1 MQAGRMQAKD
11 GGMMLQTIY
20 CRSVQAGM
28 ALALRLLPWRQPQC
42 LCGAGA
48 VLRVPELL
56 AAAGLS
62 RPLLVT
68 GPHIAASGLLTPL
81 CAALEAAG
89 FGWQMFCAV
98 ESDPREETAERI
110 RDAYQAAGC
119 DALLAVGGGSPL
131 DAAKAA
137 GALLARPGRRLA
149 QMYGTLRIR
158 RPLPPL
164 CAVPTTAGSGSEQTA
179 VAGLIYSV
187 GVLVEG
193 LPLLATAIR
202 GFLQRDVTNAME
214 ILVSIAVLACYITG
228 QHELAILIPVVLSV
242 VHFLEERSIMGGRD
256 AIEGLKQMQATD
268 AVLETEDGE
277 VTVEVQALKRGDIII
292 VRPGMGLPIDGTVI
306 WGNSNIDQKSLTGE
320 PLPAAVT
327 VGDTVYAGTTN
338 LDGMIKVRVEKEYQ
352 DTSFTKIVSLL
363 EEAQSITVPEI
374 RIVDRFMHYYIPL
387 ALIVAALTAL
397 LSRNISNAIAVL
409 VVSCPCGHMLVSSAP
424 MIAALAVSTKRGIL
438 IKNAKFVEQLTNIT
452 TVIFDKTGTITRGE
466 LSISGFYL
474 QEAQSRE
481 ELFARGGC
489 VACSSMHPISRSLM
503 KTLEGEGI
511 PYEEGF
517 QVRETAGK
525 GLTGTRGGEEILFGS
540 RHWIESLGYQPEDPH
555 MDTGGGPANWVVYN
569 GRVLGC
575 LMFDDSVRPEAEEVV
590 SRLHEDGMEQTVLL
604 TGDREFAARKVQRQT
619 GIDQVYFHLLPEEK
633 LEHVKRLR
641 QDAHVLAVGDGIND
655 ALALA
660 EADVGIAMGAM
671 GSDVAIQSADIALM
685 NNDLNNIPFVMSLAR
700 STKSIMYQNIGIAFS
715 VSLIMMILAAVGVI
729 PALAGAFLHNIG
741 AFVILINSSRIL
753 RDSGGEGCKKFSLS
767 GCTVSSTYSMDRG
780 IY

>member
-1 MQAGRMQAKD
+1 MENLTNTAVHLLEDSQGADLTRREKRK
-11 GGMMLQTIY
+11 L
-20 CRSVQAGM
+20 SVEITTAM
-28 ALALRLLPWRQPQC
+28 IALVC
-42 LCGAGA
+42 
-48 VLRVPELL
+48 
-56 AAAGLS
+56 
-62 RPLLVT
+62 LVT
-68 GPHIAASGLLTPL
+68 GLLYKGIFP
-81 CAALEAAG
+81 
-89 FGWQMFCAV
+89 
-98 ESDPREETAERI
+98 
-110 RDAYQAAGC
+110 
-119 DALLAVGGGSPL
+119 
-131 DAAKAA
+131 
-137 GALLARPGRRLA
+137 
-149 QMYGTLRIR
+149 
-158 RPLPPL
+158 
-164 CAVPTTAGSGSEQTA
+164 EQTA

-466 LSISGFYL
+466 LFISGFYL

-753 RDSGGEGCKKFSLS
+753 RDSGGEG
-767 GCTVSSTYSMDRG
+767 
-780 IY
+780 

>member
-1 MQAGRMQAKD
+1 MENLTNTAVHLLEDSQGADLTRREKRK
-11 GGMMLQTIY
+11 L
-20 CRSVQAGM
+20 SVEITTAM
-28 ALALRLLPWRQPQC
+28 IALVC
-42 LCGAGA
+42 
-48 VLRVPELL
+48 
-56 AAAGLS
+56 
-62 RPLLVT
+62 LVT
-68 GPHIAASGLLTPL
+68 GLLYKGIFP
-81 CAALEAAG
+81 
-89 FGWQMFCAV
+89 
-98 ESDPREETAERI
+98 
-110 RDAYQAAGC
+110 
-119 DALLAVGGGSPL
+119 
-131 DAAKAA
+131 
-137 GALLARPGRRLA
+137 
-149 QMYGTLRIR
+149 
-158 RPLPPL
+158 
-164 CAVPTTAGSGSEQTA
+164 EQTA

-202 GFLQRDVTNAME
+202 GFLQRDMTNAME

-277 VTVEVQALKRGDIII
+277 VTVEVQALKRGDIIV

-525 GLTGTRGGEEILFGS
+525 GLTGSRGGEEILFGS

-753 RDSGGEGCKKFSLS
+753 RDSGGEG
-767 GCTVSSTYSMDRG
+767 
-780 IY
+780 

>member
-1 MQAGRMQAKD
+1 MENLTNTAVHLLEDSQGADLTRREKRK
-11 GGMMLQTIY
+11 L
-20 CRSVQAGM
+20 SVEITTAM
-28 ALALRLLPWRQPQC
+28 IALVC
-42 LCGAGA
+42 
-48 VLRVPELL
+48 
-56 AAAGLS
+56 
-62 RPLLVT
+62 LVT
-68 GPHIAASGLLTPL
+68 GLLYKGIFP
-81 CAALEAAG
+81 
-89 FGWQMFCAV
+89 
-98 ESDPREETAERI
+98 
-110 RDAYQAAGC
+110 
-119 DALLAVGGGSPL
+119 
-131 DAAKAA
+131 
-137 GALLARPGRRLA
+137 
-149 QMYGTLRIR
+149 
-158 RPLPPL
+158 
-164 CAVPTTAGSGSEQTA
+164 EQTA

-256 AIEGLKQMQATD
+256 AIEGLNQMQATD

-753 RDSGGEGCKKFSLS
+753 RDSGGEG
-767 GCTVSSTYSMDRG
+767 
-780 IY
+780 

>member
-1 MQAGRMQAKD
+1 MENLTNTAVHLLEDSQGADLTRREKRK
-11 GGMMLQTIY
+11 L
-20 CRSVQAGM
+20 SVEITTAM
-28 ALALRLLPWRQPQC
+28 IALVC
-42 LCGAGA
+42 
-48 VLRVPELL
+48 
-56 AAAGLS
+56 
-62 RPLLVT
+62 LVT
-68 GPHIAASGLLTPL
+68 GLLYKGIFP
-81 CAALEAAG
+81 
-89 FGWQMFCAV
+89 
-98 ESDPREETAERI
+98 
-110 RDAYQAAGC
+110 
-119 DALLAVGGGSPL
+119 
-131 DAAKAA
+131 
-137 GALLARPGRRLA
+137 
-149 QMYGTLRIR
+149 
-158 RPLPPL
+158 
-164 CAVPTTAGSGSEQTA
+164 EQTA

-525 GLTGTRGGEEILFGS
+525 GLTGTRGREEILFGS

-753 RDSGGEGCKKFSLS
+753 RDSGGEG
-767 GCTVSSTYSMDRG
+767 
-780 IY
+780 

>member
-1 MQAGRMQAKD
+1 MENLTNTAVHLLEDSQGADLTRREKRK
-11 GGMMLQTIY
+11 L
-20 CRSVQAGM
+20 SVEITTAM
-28 ALALRLLPWRQPQC
+28 IALVC
-42 LCGAGA
+42 
-48 VLRVPELL
+48 
-56 AAAGLS
+56 
-62 RPLLVT
+62 LVT
-68 GPHIAASGLLTPL
+68 GLLYKGIFP
-81 CAALEAAG
+81 
-89 FGWQMFCAV
+89 
-98 ESDPREETAERI
+98 
-110 RDAYQAAGC
+110 
-119 DALLAVGGGSPL
+119 
-131 DAAKAA
+131 
-137 GALLARPGRRLA
+137 
-149 QMYGTLRIR
+149 
-158 RPLPPL
+158 
-164 CAVPTTAGSGSEQTA
+164 EQTA

-555 MDTGGGPANWVVYN
+555 MDTGGGPAN
-569 GRVLGC
+569 
-575 LMFDDSVRPEAEEVV
+575 
-590 SRLHEDGMEQTVLL
+590 
-604 TGDREFAARKVQRQT
+604 
-619 GIDQVYFHLLPEEK
+619 
-633 LEHVKRLR
+633 
-641 QDAHVLAVGDGIND
+641 
-655 ALALA
+655 
-660 EADVGIAMGAM
+660 
-671 GSDVAIQSADIALM
+671 
-685 NNDLNNIPFVMSLAR
+685 
-700 STKSIMYQNIGIAFS
+700 
-715 VSLIMMILAAVGVI
+715 
-729 PALAGAFLHNIG
+729 
-741 AFVILINSSRIL
+741 
-753 RDSGGEGCKKFSLS
+753 
-767 GCTVSSTYSMDRG
+767 
-780 IY
+780 

>member
-1 MQAGRMQAKD
+1 MENLTNTAVHLLEDSQGADLTRREKRK
-11 GGMMLQTIY
+11 L
-20 CRSVQAGM
+20 SVEITTAM
-28 ALALRLLPWRQPQC
+28 IALVC
-42 LCGAGA
+42 
-48 VLRVPELL
+48 
-56 AAAGLS
+56 
-62 RPLLVT
+62 LVT
-68 GPHIAASGLLTPL
+68 GLLYKGIFL
-81 CAALEAAG
+81 
-89 FGWQMFCAV
+89 
-98 ESDPREETAERI
+98 
-110 RDAYQAAGC
+110 
-119 DALLAVGGGSPL
+119 
-131 DAAKAA
+131 
-137 GALLARPGRRLA
+137 
-149 QMYGTLRIR
+149 
-158 RPLPPL
+158 
-164 CAVPTTAGSGSEQTA
+164 EQTA

-753 RDSGGEGCKKFSLS
+753 RDSGGEG
-767 GCTVSSTYSMDRG
+767 
-780 IY
+780 

>member
-1 MQAGRMQAKD
+1 MENLTNTAVHLLEDSQGADLTRREKRK
-11 GGMMLQTIY
+11 L
-20 CRSVQAGM
+20 SVEITTAM
-28 ALALRLLPWRQPQC
+28 IALVC
-42 LCGAGA
+42 
-48 VLRVPELL
+48 
-56 AAAGLS
+56 
-62 RPLLVT
+62 LVT
-68 GPHIAASGLLTPL
+68 GLLYKGIFP
-81 CAALEAAG
+81 
-89 FGWQMFCAV
+89 
-98 ESDPREETAERI
+98 
-110 RDAYQAAGC
+110 
-119 DALLAVGGGSPL
+119 
-131 DAAKAA
+131 
-137 GALLARPGRRLA
+137 
-149 QMYGTLRIR
+149 
-158 RPLPPL
+158 
-164 CAVPTTAGSGSEQTA
+164 EQTA

-466 LSISGFYL
+466 LSISGSHL

-729 PALAGAFLHNIG
+729 PALVGAFLHNIG

-753 RDSGGEGCKKFSLS
+753 RDSGGEG
-767 GCTVSSTYSMDRG
+767 
-780 IY
+780 

>member
-1 MQAGRMQAKD
+1 MENLTNTAVHLLEDSQGADLTRREKRK
-11 GGMMLQTIY
+11 L
-20 CRSVQAGM
+20 SVEITTAM
-28 ALALRLLPWRQPQC
+28 IALVC
-42 LCGAGA
+42 
-48 VLRVPELL
+48 
-56 AAAGLS
+56 
-62 RPLLVT
+62 LVT
-68 GPHIAASGLLTPL
+68 GLLYKGIFP
-81 CAALEAAG
+81 
-89 FGWQMFCAV
+89 
-98 ESDPREETAERI
+98 
-110 RDAYQAAGC
+110 
-119 DALLAVGGGSPL
+119 
-131 DAAKAA
+131 
-137 GALLARPGRRLA
+137 
-149 QMYGTLRIR
+149 
-158 RPLPPL
+158 
-164 CAVPTTAGSGSEQTA
+164 EQTA

-715 VSLIMMILAAVGVI
+715 VSLIMMILAAGGVI

-753 RDSGGEGCKKFSLS
+753 RDSGGEG
-767 GCTVSSTYSMDRG
+767 
-780 IY
+780 

>member
-1 MQAGRMQAKD
+1 MENLTNTAVHLLEDSQGADPTRREKRK
-11 GGMMLQTIY
+11 L
-20 CRSVQAGM
+20 SVEITTAM
-28 ALALRLLPWRQPQC
+28 IALVC
-42 LCGAGA
+42 
-48 VLRVPELL
+48 
-56 AAAGLS
+56 
-62 RPLLVT
+62 LVT
-68 GPHIAASGLLTPL
+68 GLLYKGIFP
-81 CAALEAAG
+81 
-89 FGWQMFCAV
+89 
-98 ESDPREETAERI
+98 
-110 RDAYQAAGC
+110 
-119 DALLAVGGGSPL
+119 
-131 DAAKAA
+131 
-137 GALLARPGRRLA
+137 
-149 QMYGTLRIR
+149 
-158 RPLPPL
+158 
-164 CAVPTTAGSGSEQTA
+164 EQTA

-729 PALAGAFLHNIG
+729 PALVGAFLHNIG

-753 RDSGGEGCKKFSLS
+753 RDSGGEG
-767 GCTVSSTYSMDRG
+767 
-780 IY
+780 

>member
-1 MQAGRMQAKD
+1 MENLTNTAVHLLEDSQGADLTRREKRK
-11 GGMMLQTIY
+11 L
-20 CRSVQAGM
+20 SVEITTAM
-28 ALALRLLPWRQPQC
+28 IALVC
-42 LCGAGA
+42 
-48 VLRVPELL
+48 
-56 AAAGLS
+56 
-62 RPLLVT
+62 LVT
-68 GPHIAASGLLTPL
+68 GLLYKGIFP
-81 CAALEAAG
+81 
-89 FGWQMFCAV
+89 
-98 ESDPREETAERI
+98 
-110 RDAYQAAGC
+110 
-119 DALLAVGGGSPL
+119 
-131 DAAKAA
+131 
-137 GALLARPGRRLA
+137 
-149 QMYGTLRIR
+149 
-158 RPLPPL
+158 
-164 CAVPTTAGSGSEQTA
+164 EQTA

-338 LDGMIKVRVEKEYQ
+338 LDGMIKIRVEKEYQ

-438 IKNAKFVEQLTNIT
+438 IKNAKFVEQPTNIT

-753 RDSGGEGCKKFSLS
+753 RDSGGEG
-767 GCTVSSTYSMDRG
+767 
-780 IY
+780 

>member
-1 MQAGRMQAKD
+1 MENLTNTAVHLLEDSQGADLTRREKRK
-11 GGMMLQTIY
+11 L
-20 CRSVQAGM
+20 SVEITTAM
-28 ALALRLLPWRQPQC
+28 IALVC
-42 LCGAGA
+42 
-48 VLRVPELL
+48 
-56 AAAGLS
+56 
-62 RPLLVT
+62 LVT
-68 GPHIAASGLLTPL
+68 GLLYKGIFP
-81 CAALEAAG
+81 
-89 FGWQMFCAV
+89 
-98 ESDPREETAERI
+98 
-110 RDAYQAAGC
+110 
-119 DALLAVGGGSPL
+119 
-131 DAAKAA
+131 
-137 GALLARPGRRLA
+137 
-149 QMYGTLRIR
+149 
-158 RPLPPL
+158 
-164 CAVPTTAGSGSEQTA
+164 EQTA

-306 WGNSNIDQKSLTGE
+306 WGNSNLDQKSLTGE

-753 RDSGGEGCKKFSLS
+753 RDSGGEG
-767 GCTVSSTYSMDRG
+767 
-780 IY
+780 

>member
-1 MQAGRMQAKD
+1 MENLTNTAVHLLEDSQGADLTRREKRK
-11 GGMMLQTIY
+11 L
-20 CRSVQAGM
+20 SVEITTAM
-28 ALALRLLPWRQPQC
+28 IALVC
-42 LCGAGA
+42 
-48 VLRVPELL
+48 
-56 AAAGLS
+56 
-62 RPLLVT
+62 LVT
-68 GPHIAASGLLTPL
+68 GLLYKGIFP
-81 CAALEAAG
+81 
-89 FGWQMFCAV
+89 
-98 ESDPREETAERI
+98 
-110 RDAYQAAGC
+110 
-119 DALLAVGGGSPL
+119 
-131 DAAKAA
+131 
-137 GALLARPGRRLA
+137 
-149 QMYGTLRIR
+149 
-158 RPLPPL
+158 
-164 CAVPTTAGSGSEQTA
+164 EQTA

-641 QDAHVLAVGDGIND
+641 QDAQVLAVGDGIND

-729 PALAGAFLHNIG
+729 PALVGAFLHNIG

-753 RDSGGEGCKKFSLS
+753 RDSGGEG
-767 GCTVSSTYSMDRG
+767 
-780 IY
+780 

>member
-1 MQAGRMQAKD
+1 MENLTNTAVHLLEDSQGADLTRREKRK
-11 GGMMLQTIY
+11 L
-20 CRSVQAGM
+20 SVEITTAM
-28 ALALRLLPWRQPQC
+28 IALVC
-42 LCGAGA
+42 
-48 VLRVPELL
+48 
-56 AAAGLS
+56 
-62 RPLLVT
+62 LVT
-68 GPHIAASGLLTPL
+68 GLLYKGIFP
-81 CAALEAAG
+81 
-89 FGWQMFCAV
+89 
-98 ESDPREETAERI
+98 
-110 RDAYQAAGC
+110 
-119 DALLAVGGGSPL
+119 
-131 DAAKAA
+131 
-137 GALLARPGRRLA
+137 
-149 QMYGTLRIR
+149 
-158 RPLPPL
+158 
-164 CAVPTTAGSGSEQTA
+164 EQTA

-292 VRPGMGLPIDGTVI
+292 VRPGMGLPNDGTVI

-700 STKSIMYQNIGIAFS
+700 STQSIMYQNIGIAFS

-753 RDSGGEGCKKFSLS
+753 RDSGGEG
-767 GCTVSSTYSMDRG
+767 
-780 IY
+780 

>member
-1 MQAGRMQAKD
+1 MENLMNTAVHLLEDSQGADLTRREKRK
-11 GGMMLQTIY
+11 L
-20 CRSVQAGM
+20 SVEITTAM
-28 ALALRLLPWRQPQC
+28 IALVC
-42 LCGAGA
+42 
-48 VLRVPELL
+48 
-56 AAAGLS
+56 
-62 RPLLVT
+62 LVT
-68 GPHIAASGLLTPL
+68 GLLYKGIFP
-81 CAALEAAG
+81 
-89 FGWQMFCAV
+89 
-98 ESDPREETAERI
+98 
-110 RDAYQAAGC
+110 
-119 DALLAVGGGSPL
+119 
-131 DAAKAA
+131 
-137 GALLARPGRRLA
+137 
-149 QMYGTLRIR
+149 
-158 RPLPPL
+158 
-164 CAVPTTAGSGSEQTA
+164 EQTA

-753 RDSGGEGCKKFSLS
+753 RDSGGEG
-767 GCTVSSTYSMDRG
+767 
-780 IY
+780 

>member
-1 MQAGRMQAKD
+1 MENLTNTAVHLLEDSQGADLTRREKRK
-11 GGMMLQTIY
+11 L
-20 CRSVQAGM
+20 SVEITTAM
-28 ALALRLLPWRQPQC
+28 IALVC
-42 LCGAGA
+42 
-48 VLRVPELL
+48 
-56 AAAGLS
+56 
-62 RPLLVT
+62 LVT
-68 GPHIAASGLLTPL
+68 GLLYKGIFP
-81 CAALEAAG
+81 
-89 FGWQMFCAV
+89 
-98 ESDPREETAERI
+98 
-110 RDAYQAAGC
+110 
-119 DALLAVGGGSPL
+119 
-131 DAAKAA
+131 
-137 GALLARPGRRLA
+137 
-149 QMYGTLRIR
+149 
-158 RPLPPL
+158 
-164 CAVPTTAGSGSEQTA
+164 EQTA

-511 PYEEGF
+511 TYEEGF

-753 RDSGGEGCKKFSLS
+753 RDSGGEG
-767 GCTVSSTYSMDRG
+767 
-780 IY
+780 

>member
-1 MQAGRMQAKD
+1 MENLTNTAVHLLEDSQGADLTRREKRK
-11 GGMMLQTIY
+11 L
-20 CRSVQAGM
+20 SVEITTAM
-28 ALALRLLPWRQPQC
+28 IALVC
-42 LCGAGA
+42 
-48 VLRVPELL
+48 
-56 AAAGLS
+56 
-62 RPLLVT
+62 LVT
-68 GPHIAASGLLTPL
+68 GLLYKGIFP
-81 CAALEAAG
+81 
-89 FGWQMFCAV
+89 
-98 ESDPREETAERI
+98 
-110 RDAYQAAGC
+110 
-119 DALLAVGGGSPL
+119 
-131 DAAKAA
+131 
-137 GALLARPGRRLA
+137 
-149 QMYGTLRIR
+149 
-158 RPLPPL
+158 
-164 CAVPTTAGSGSEQTA
+164 EQTA

-277 VTVEVQALKRGDIII
+277 VTVEVQALKRGDIIV

-753 RDSGGEGCKKFSLS
+753 RDSGGEG
-767 GCTVSSTYSMDRG
+767 
-780 IY
+780 

>member
-1 MQAGRMQAKD
+1 MENLTNTAVHLLEDSQGADLTRREKRK
-11 GGMMLQTIY
+11 L
-20 CRSVQAGM
+20 SVEITTAM
-28 ALALRLLPWRQPQC
+28 IALVC
-42 LCGAGA
+42 
-48 VLRVPELL
+48 
-56 AAAGLS
+56 
-62 RPLLVT
+62 LVT
-68 GPHIAASGLLTPL
+68 GLLYKGIFP
-81 CAALEAAG
+81 E
-89 FGWQMFCAV
+89 QM
-98 ESDPREETAERI
+98 
-110 RDAYQAAGC
+110 
-119 DALLAVGGGSPL
+119 
-131 DAAKAA
+131 
-137 GALLARPGRRLA
+137 
-149 QMYGTLRIR
+149 
-158 RPLPPL
+158 
-164 CAVPTTAGSGSEQTA
+164 A

-753 RDSGGEGCKKFSLS
+753 RDSGGEG
-767 GCTVSSTYSMDRG
+767 
-780 IY
+780 

>member
-1 MQAGRMQAKD
+1 M
-11 GGMMLQTIY
+11 
-20 CRSVQAGM
+20 
-28 ALALRLLPWRQPQC
+28 
-42 LCGAGA
+42 
-48 VLRVPELL
+48 
-56 AAAGLS
+56 
-62 RPLLVT
+62 
-68 GPHIAASGLLTPL
+68 
-81 CAALEAAG
+81 
-89 FGWQMFCAV
+89 
-98 ESDPREETAERI
+98 
-110 RDAYQAAGC
+110 
-119 DALLAVGGGSPL
+119 
-131 DAAKAA
+131 
-137 GALLARPGRRLA
+137 
-149 QMYGTLRIR
+149 
-158 RPLPPL
+158 
-164 CAVPTTAGSGSEQTA
+164 
-179 VAGLIYSV
+179 
-187 GVLVEG
+187 EG

-753 RDSGGEGCKKFSLS
+753 RDSGGEG
-767 GCTVSSTYSMDRG
+767 
-780 IY
+780 

>member
-1 MQAGRMQAKD
+1 MENLTNTAVHLLEDSQGADLTRREKRK
-11 GGMMLQTIY
+11 L
-20 CRSVQAGM
+20 SVEITTAM
-28 ALALRLLPWRQPQC
+28 IALVC
-42 LCGAGA
+42 
-48 VLRVPELL
+48 
-56 AAAGLS
+56 
-62 RPLLVT
+62 LVT
-68 GPHIAASGLLTPL
+68 GLLYKGIFP
-81 CAALEAAG
+81 
-89 FGWQMFCAV
+89 
-98 ESDPREETAERI
+98 
-110 RDAYQAAGC
+110 
-119 DALLAVGGGSPL
+119 
-131 DAAKAA
+131 
-137 GALLARPGRRLA
+137 
-149 QMYGTLRIR
+149 
-158 RPLPPL
+158 
-164 CAVPTTAGSGSEQTA
+164 EQTA

-277 VTVEVQALKRGDIII
+277 VTVEVQALKRGDIIV

-338 LDGMIKVRVEKEYQ
+338 LDGMIKIRVEKEYQ

-753 RDSGGEGCKKFSLS
+753 RDSGGEG
-767 GCTVSSTYSMDRG
+767 
-780 IY
+780 

>member
-1 MQAGRMQAKD
+1 MENLTNTAVHLLEDSQGADLTRREKRK
-11 GGMMLQTIY
+11 L
-20 CRSVQAGM
+20 SVEITTAM
-28 ALALRLLPWRQPQC
+28 IALVC
-42 LCGAGA
+42 
-48 VLRVPELL
+48 
-56 AAAGLS
+56 
-62 RPLLVT
+62 LVT
-68 GPHIAASGLLTPL
+68 GLLYKGIFP
-81 CAALEAAG
+81 
-89 FGWQMFCAV
+89 
-98 ESDPREETAERI
+98 
-110 RDAYQAAGC
+110 
-119 DALLAVGGGSPL
+119 
-131 DAAKAA
+131 
-137 GALLARPGRRLA
+137 
-149 QMYGTLRIR
+149 
-158 RPLPPL
+158 
-164 CAVPTTAGSGSEQTA
+164 EQTA

-277 VTVEVQALKRGDIII
+277 VTVEVQALKRGAIII

-503 KTLEGEGI
+503 KTLEGDRGQRTDRDPGRGRDPVRLTALDRVPGLPAGGP
-511 PYEEGF
+511 PYGH
-517 QVRETAGK
+517 R
-525 GLTGTRGGEEILFGS
+525 RGS
-540 RHWIESLGYQPEDPH
+540 RQLG
-555 MDTGGGPANWVVYN
+555 G
-569 GRVLGC
+569 
-575 LMFDDSVRPEAEEVV
+575 
-590 SRLHEDGMEQTVLL
+590 
-604 TGDREFAARKVQRQT
+604 VQW
-619 GIDQVYFHLLPEEK
+619 
-633 LEHVKRLR
+633 
-641 QDAHVLAVGDGIND
+641 
-655 ALALA
+655 
-660 EADVGIAMGAM
+660 
-671 GSDVAIQSADIALM
+671 
-685 NNDLNNIPFVMSLAR
+685 
-700 STKSIMYQNIGIAFS
+700 
-715 VSLIMMILAAVGVI
+715 
-729 PALAGAFLHNIG
+729 AGAGLPH
-741 AFVILINSSRIL
+741 V
-753 RDSGGEGCKKFSLS
+753 
-767 GCTVSSTYSMDRG
+767 
-780 IY
+780 

>member
-1 MQAGRMQAKD
+1 MENLTNTAVHLLEDSQGADLTRREKRK
-11 GGMMLQTIY
+11 L
-20 CRSVQAGM
+20 SVEITTAM
-28 ALALRLLPWRQPQC
+28 IALVC
-42 LCGAGA
+42 
-48 VLRVPELL
+48 
-56 AAAGLS
+56 
-62 RPLLVT
+62 LVT
-68 GPHIAASGLLTPL
+68 GLLYKGIFP
-81 CAALEAAG
+81 
-89 FGWQMFCAV
+89 
-98 ESDPREETAERI
+98 
-110 RDAYQAAGC
+110 
-119 DALLAVGGGSPL
+119 
-131 DAAKAA
+131 
-137 GALLARPGRRLA
+137 
-149 QMYGTLRIR
+149 
-158 RPLPPL
+158 
-164 CAVPTTAGSGSEQTA
+164 EQTA

-277 VTVEVQALKRGDIII
+277 VTVEVQALKRGDLII

-729 PALAGAFLHNIG
+729 PALVGAFLHNIG

-753 RDSGGEGCKKFSLS
+753 RDSGGEG
-767 GCTVSSTYSMDRG
+767 
-780 IY
+780 

>member
-1 MQAGRMQAKD
+1 MENLTNTAVHLLEDSQGADLTRREKRK
-11 GGMMLQTIY
+11 L
-20 CRSVQAGM
+20 SVEITTAM
-28 ALALRLLPWRQPQC
+28 IALVC
-42 LCGAGA
+42 
-48 VLRVPELL
+48 
-56 AAAGLS
+56 
-62 RPLLVT
+62 LVT
-68 GPHIAASGLLTPL
+68 GLLYKGIFP
-81 CAALEAAG
+81 
-89 FGWQMFCAV
+89 
-98 ESDPREETAERI
+98 
-110 RDAYQAAGC
+110 
-119 DALLAVGGGSPL
+119 
-131 DAAKAA
+131 
-137 GALLARPGRRLA
+137 
-149 QMYGTLRIR
+149 
-158 RPLPPL
+158 
-164 CAVPTTAGSGSEQTA
+164 EQTA

-338 LDGMIKVRVEKEYQ
+338 LDGMIKIRVEKEYQ

-387 ALIVAALTAL
+387 AL
-397 LSRNISNAIAVL
+397 IAVL

-753 RDSGGEGCKKFSLS
+753 RDSGGEG
-767 GCTVSSTYSMDRG
+767 
-780 IY
+780 

>member
-1 MQAGRMQAKD
+1 MENLTNTAVHLLEDSQGADLTRREKRK
-11 GGMMLQTIY
+11 L
-20 CRSVQAGM
+20 SVEITTAM
-28 ALALRLLPWRQPQC
+28 IALVC
-42 LCGAGA
+42 
-48 VLRVPELL
+48 
-56 AAAGLS
+56 
-62 RPLLVT
+62 LVT
-68 GPHIAASGLLTPL
+68 GLLYKGIFP
-81 CAALEAAG
+81 
-89 FGWQMFCAV
+89 
-98 ESDPREETAERI
+98 
-110 RDAYQAAGC
+110 
-119 DALLAVGGGSPL
+119 
-131 DAAKAA
+131 
-137 GALLARPGRRLA
+137 
-149 QMYGTLRIR
+149 
-158 RPLPPL
+158 
-164 CAVPTTAGSGSEQTA
+164 EQTA

-671 GSDVAIQSADIALM
+671 GSDVDIQSADIALM

-753 RDSGGEGCKKFSLS
+753 RDSGGEG
-767 GCTVSSTYSMDRG
+767 
-780 IY
+780 

>member
-1 MQAGRMQAKD
+1 MENLTNTAVHLLEDSQGADLTRREKRK
-11 GGMMLQTIY
+11 L
-20 CRSVQAGM
+20 SVEITTAM
-28 ALALRLLPWRQPQC
+28 IALVC
-42 LCGAGA
+42 
-48 VLRVPELL
+48 
-56 AAAGLS
+56 
-62 RPLLVT
+62 LVT
-68 GPHIAASGLLTPL
+68 GLLYKGIFP
-81 CAALEAAG
+81 
-89 FGWQMFCAV
+89 
-98 ESDPREETAERI
+98 
-110 RDAYQAAGC
+110 
-119 DALLAVGGGSPL
+119 
-131 DAAKAA
+131 
-137 GALLARPGRRLA
+137 
-149 QMYGTLRIR
+149 
-158 RPLPPL
+158 
-164 CAVPTTAGSGSEQTA
+164 EQTA

-511 PYEEGF
+511 PYEEGV

-525 GLTGTRGGEEILFGS
+525 GLTGTRGWEEILFGS

-753 RDSGGEGCKKFSLS
+753 RDSGGEG
-767 GCTVSSTYSMDRG
+767 
-780 IY
+780 

>member
-1 MQAGRMQAKD
+1 MENLTNTAVHLLEDSQGADLTRREKRK
-11 GGMMLQTIY
+11 L
-20 CRSVQAGM
+20 SVEITTAM
-28 ALALRLLPWRQPQC
+28 IALVC
-42 LCGAGA
+42 
-48 VLRVPELL
+48 
-56 AAAGLS
+56 
-62 RPLLVT
+62 LVT
-68 GPHIAASGLLTPL
+68 GLLYKGIFP
-81 CAALEAAG
+81 
-89 FGWQMFCAV
+89 
-98 ESDPREETAERI
+98 
-110 RDAYQAAGC
+110 
-119 DALLAVGGGSPL
+119 
-131 DAAKAA
+131 
-137 GALLARPGRRLA
+137 
-149 QMYGTLRIR
+149 
-158 RPLPPL
+158 
-164 CAVPTTAGSGSEQTA
+164 EQTA

-338 LDGMIKVRVEKEYQ
+338 LDGMIKIRVEKEYQ

-540 RHWIESLGYQPEDPH
+540 RHWSDSLGYQPEDPH

-753 RDSGGEGCKKFSLS
+753 RDSGGEG
-767 GCTVSSTYSMDRG
+767 
-780 IY
+780 

>member
-1 MQAGRMQAKD
+1 MENLTNTAVHLLEDSQGADLTRREKRK
-11 GGMMLQTIY
+11 L
-20 CRSVQAGM
+20 SVEITTAM
-28 ALALRLLPWRQPQC
+28 IALVC
-42 LCGAGA
+42 
-48 VLRVPELL
+48 
-56 AAAGLS
+56 
-62 RPLLVT
+62 LVT
-68 GPHIAASGLLTPL
+68 GLLYKGIFP
-81 CAALEAAG
+81 
-89 FGWQMFCAV
+89 
-98 ESDPREETAERI
+98 
-110 RDAYQAAGC
+110 
-119 DALLAVGGGSPL
+119 
-131 DAAKAA
+131 
-137 GALLARPGRRLA
+137 
-149 QMYGTLRIR
+149 
-158 RPLPPL
+158 
-164 CAVPTTAGSGSEQTA
+164 EQTA

-715 VSLIMMILAAVGVI
+715 VSLIMIILAAVGVI

-753 RDSGGEGCKKFSLS
+753 RDSGGEG
-767 GCTVSSTYSMDRG
+767 
-780 IY
+780 

>member
-1 MQAGRMQAKD
+1 MENLTNTAVHLLEDSQGADPTRREKRK
-11 GGMMLQTIY
+11 L
-20 CRSVQAGM
+20 SVEITTAM
-28 ALALRLLPWRQPQC
+28 IALVC
-42 LCGAGA
+42 
-48 VLRVPELL
+48 
-56 AAAGLS
+56 
-62 RPLLVT
+62 LVT
-68 GPHIAASGLLTPL
+68 GLLYKGIFP
-81 CAALEAAG
+81 
-89 FGWQMFCAV
+89 
-98 ESDPREETAERI
+98 
-110 RDAYQAAGC
+110 
-119 DALLAVGGGSPL
+119 
-131 DAAKAA
+131 
-137 GALLARPGRRLA
+137 
-149 QMYGTLRIR
+149 
-158 RPLPPL
+158 
-164 CAVPTTAGSGSEQTA
+164 EQTA

-277 VTVEVQALKRGDIII
+277 VTVEVQALKRGDIIV

-753 RDSGGEGCKKFSLS
+753 RDSGGEG
-767 GCTVSSTYSMDRG
+767 
-780 IY
+780 

>member
-1 MQAGRMQAKD
+1 MENLTNTAVHLLEDSQGADLTRREKRK
-11 GGMMLQTIY
+11 L
-20 CRSVQAGM
+20 SVEITPAM
-28 ALALRLLPWRQPQC
+28 IALVC
-42 LCGAGA
+42 
-48 VLRVPELL
+48 
-56 AAAGLS
+56 
-62 RPLLVT
+62 LVT
-68 GPHIAASGLLTPL
+68 GLLYKGIFP
-81 CAALEAAG
+81 
-89 FGWQMFCAV
+89 
-98 ESDPREETAERI
+98 
-110 RDAYQAAGC
+110 
-119 DALLAVGGGSPL
+119 
-131 DAAKAA
+131 
-137 GALLARPGRRLA
+137 
-149 QMYGTLRIR
+149 
-158 RPLPPL
+158 
-164 CAVPTTAGSGSEQTA
+164 EQTA

-753 RDSGGEGCKKFSLS
+753 RDSGGEG
-767 GCTVSSTYSMDRG
+767 
-780 IY
+780 

>member
-1 MQAGRMQAKD
+1 MENLTNTAVHLLEDSQGADLTRREKRK
-11 GGMMLQTIY
+11 L
-20 CRSVQAGM
+20 SVEITTAM
-28 ALALRLLPWRQPQC
+28 IALVC
-42 LCGAGA
+42 
-48 VLRVPELL
+48 
-56 AAAGLS
+56 
-62 RPLLVT
+62 LVT
-68 GPHIAASGLLTPL
+68 GLLYKGIFP
-81 CAALEAAG
+81 
-89 FGWQMFCAV
+89 
-98 ESDPREETAERI
+98 
-110 RDAYQAAGC
+110 
-119 DALLAVGGGSPL
+119 
-131 DAAKAA
+131 
-137 GALLARPGRRLA
+137 
-149 QMYGTLRIR
+149 
-158 RPLPPL
+158 
-164 CAVPTTAGSGSEQTA
+164 EQTA

-604 TGDREFAARKVQRQT
+604 TGDREFAARKVHHTVRTRTQFFTRKGLGTFFVYRRFCDESTQSGKRARAGYHCDG
-619 GIDQVYFHLLPEEK
+619 GILPFVLRDQV
-633 LEHVKRLR
+633 RLVR
-641 QDAHVLAVGDGIND
+641 TWSPPYMAHWG
-655 ALALA
+655 
-660 EADVGIAMGAM
+660 
-671 GSDVAIQSADIALM
+671 QSLHTCVPGRACT
-685 NNDLNNIPFVMSLAR
+685 PLAR
-700 STKSIMYQNIGIAFS
+700 CNTLDFVPKS
-715 VSLIMMILAAVGVI
+715 V
-729 PALAGAFLHNIG
+729 
-741 AFVILINSSRIL
+741 
-753 RDSGGEGCKKFSLS
+753 C
-767 GCTVSSTYSMDRG
+767 
-780 IY
+780 

>member
-1 MQAGRMQAKD
+1 M
-11 GGMMLQTIY
+11 I
-20 CRSVQAGM
+20 
-28 ALALRLLPWRQPQC
+28 ALVC
-42 LCGAGA
+42 
-48 VLRVPELL
+48 
-56 AAAGLS
+56 
-62 RPLLVT
+62 LVT
-68 GPHIAASGLLTPL
+68 GLLYKGIFP
-81 CAALEAAG
+81 
-89 FGWQMFCAV
+89 
-98 ESDPREETAERI
+98 
-110 RDAYQAAGC
+110 
-119 DALLAVGGGSPL
+119 
-131 DAAKAA
+131 
-137 GALLARPGRRLA
+137 
-149 QMYGTLRIR
+149 
-158 RPLPPL
+158 
-164 CAVPTTAGSGSEQTA
+164 EQTA

-338 LDGMIKVRVEKEYQ
+338 LDGMIKIRVEKEYQ

-753 RDSGGEGCKKFSLS
+753 RDSGGEG
-767 GCTVSSTYSMDRG
+767 
-780 IY
+780 

>member
-1 MQAGRMQAKD
+1 MENLTNTAVHLLEDSQGADLTQREKRK
-11 GGMMLQTIY
+11 L
-20 CRSVQAGM
+20 SVEITTAM
-28 ALALRLLPWRQPQC
+28 IALVC
-42 LCGAGA
+42 
-48 VLRVPELL
+48 
-56 AAAGLS
+56 
-62 RPLLVT
+62 LVT
-68 GPHIAASGLLTPL
+68 GLLYKGIFP
-81 CAALEAAG
+81 
-89 FGWQMFCAV
+89 
-98 ESDPREETAERI
+98 
-110 RDAYQAAGC
+110 
-119 DALLAVGGGSPL
+119 
-131 DAAKAA
+131 
-137 GALLARPGRRLA
+137 
-149 QMYGTLRIR
+149 
-158 RPLPPL
+158 
-164 CAVPTTAGSGSEQTA
+164 EQTA

-655 ALALA
+655 APALA
-660 EADVGIAMGAM
+660 RADVGIAMGAM

-753 RDSGGEGCKKFSLS
+753 RDSGGEG
-767 GCTVSSTYSMDRG
+767 
-780 IY
+780 

>member
-1 MQAGRMQAKD
+1 MENLTNTAVHLLEDSQGADLTRREKRK
-11 GGMMLQTIY
+11 L
-20 CRSVQAGM
+20 SVEITTAM
-28 ALALRLLPWRQPQC
+28 IALVC
-42 LCGAGA
+42 
-48 VLRVPELL
+48 
-56 AAAGLS
+56 
-62 RPLLVT
+62 LVT
-68 GPHIAASGLLTPL
+68 GLLYKEIFP
-81 CAALEAAG
+81 
-89 FGWQMFCAV
+89 
-98 ESDPREETAERI
+98 
-110 RDAYQAAGC
+110 
-119 DALLAVGGGSPL
+119 
-131 DAAKAA
+131 
-137 GALLARPGRRLA
+137 
-149 QMYGTLRIR
+149 
-158 RPLPPL
+158 
-164 CAVPTTAGSGSEQTA
+164 EQTA

-338 LDGMIKVRVEKEYQ
+338 LDGMIKVRVEKEYH

-753 RDSGGEGCKKFSLS
+753 RDSGGEG
-767 GCTVSSTYSMDRG
+767 
-780 IY
+780 

>member
-1 MQAGRMQAKD
+1 MENLTNTAVHLLEDSQGADLTRREKRK
-11 GGMMLQTIY
+11 L
-20 CRSVQAGM
+20 SVEITTAM
-28 ALALRLLPWRQPQC
+28 IALVC
-42 LCGAGA
+42 
-48 VLRVPELL
+48 
-56 AAAGLS
+56 
-62 RPLLVT
+62 LVT
-68 GPHIAASGLLTPL
+68 GLLYKGIFP
-81 CAALEAAG
+81 
-89 FGWQMFCAV
+89 
-98 ESDPREETAERI
+98 
-110 RDAYQAAGC
+110 
-119 DALLAVGGGSPL
+119 
-131 DAAKAA
+131 
-137 GALLARPGRRLA
+137 
-149 QMYGTLRIR
+149 
-158 RPLPPL
+158 
-164 CAVPTTAGSGSEQTA
+164 EQTA

-374 RIVDRFMHYYIPL
+374 RIVDRFMHYYLPL

-753 RDSGGEGCKKFSLS
+753 RDSGGEG
-767 GCTVSSTYSMDRG
+767 
-780 IY
+780 

>member
-1 MQAGRMQAKD
+1 MENLTNTAVHLLEDSQGADLTRREKRK
-11 GGMMLQTIY
+11 L
-20 CRSVQAGM
+20 SVEITTAM
-28 ALALRLLPWRQPQC
+28 IALVC
-42 LCGAGA
+42 
-48 VLRVPELL
+48 
-56 AAAGLS
+56 
-62 RPLLVT
+62 LVT
-68 GPHIAASGLLTPL
+68 GLLYKGIFP
-81 CAALEAAG
+81 
-89 FGWQMFCAV
+89 
-98 ESDPREETAERI
+98 
-110 RDAYQAAGC
+110 
-119 DALLAVGGGSPL
+119 
-131 DAAKAA
+131 
-137 GALLARPGRRLA
+137 
-149 QMYGTLRIR
+149 
-158 RPLPPL
+158 
-164 CAVPTTAGSGSEQTA
+164 EQTA

-555 MDTGGGPANWVVYN
+555 MDTGGGPANGVVYN

-753 RDSGGEGCKKFSLS
+753 RDSGGEG
-767 GCTVSSTYSMDRG
+767 
-780 IY
+780 

>member
-1 MQAGRMQAKD
+1 MEDLTNTAVHLLEDSQGADLTRREKRK
-11 GGMMLQTIY
+11 L
-20 CRSVQAGM
+20 SVEITTAM
-28 ALALRLLPWRQPQC
+28 IALVC
-42 LCGAGA
+42 
-48 VLRVPELL
+48 
-56 AAAGLS
+56 
-62 RPLLVT
+62 LVT
-68 GPHIAASGLLTPL
+68 GLLYKGIFP
-81 CAALEAAG
+81 
-89 FGWQMFCAV
+89 
-98 ESDPREETAERI
+98 
-110 RDAYQAAGC
+110 
-119 DALLAVGGGSPL
+119 
-131 DAAKAA
+131 
-137 GALLARPGRRLA
+137 
-149 QMYGTLRIR
+149 
-158 RPLPPL
+158 
-164 CAVPTTAGSGSEQTA
+164 EQTA

-753 RDSGGEGCKKFSLS
+753 RDSGGEG
-767 GCTVSSTYSMDRG
+767 
-780 IY
+780 

>member
-1 MQAGRMQAKD
+1 MENLTNTAVHLLEDSQGADLTRREKRK
-11 GGMMLQTIY
+11 L
-20 CRSVQAGM
+20 SVEITTAM
-28 ALALRLLPWRQPQC
+28 IALVC
-42 LCGAGA
+42 
-48 VLRVPELL
+48 
-56 AAAGLS
+56 
-62 RPLLVT
+62 LVT
-68 GPHIAASGLLTPL
+68 GLLYKGIFP
-81 CAALEAAG
+81 
-89 FGWQMFCAV
+89 
-98 ESDPREETAERI
+98 
-110 RDAYQAAGC
+110 
-119 DALLAVGGGSPL
+119 
-131 DAAKAA
+131 
-137 GALLARPGRRLA
+137 
-149 QMYGTLRIR
+149 
-158 RPLPPL
+158 
-164 CAVPTTAGSGSEQTA
+164 EQTA

-277 VTVEVQALKRGDIII
+277 ATVEVQALKRGDIII

-397 LSRNISNAIAVL
+397 LSRNISTAIAVL
-409 VVSCPCGHMLVSSAP
+409 VVSCPCGHMLGSSAP

-466 LSISGFYL
+466 RSSSGVYL

-525 GLTGTRGGEEILFGS
+525 GLTGTRGGEEILFRS
-540 RHWIESLGYQPEDPH
+540 RHRIESLVHQPEDPH
-555 MDTGGGPANWVVYN
+555 MDT
-569 GRVLGC
+569 
-575 LMFDDSVRPEAEEVV
+575 
-590 SRLHEDGMEQTVLL
+590 
-604 TGDREFAARKVQRQT
+604 
-619 GIDQVYFHLLPEEK
+619 
-633 LEHVKRLR
+633 
-641 QDAHVLAVGDGIND
+641 
-655 ALALA
+655 
-660 EADVGIAMGAM
+660 
-671 GSDVAIQSADIALM
+671 
-685 NNDLNNIPFVMSLAR
+685 
-700 STKSIMYQNIGIAFS
+700 
-715 VSLIMMILAAVGVI
+715 
-729 PALAGAFLHNIG
+729 
-741 AFVILINSSRIL
+741 
-753 RDSGGEGCKKFSLS
+753 
-767 GCTVSSTYSMDRG
+767 
-780 IY
+780 